1 MKPMMTNLMTVN
13 LKLKLQN
20 RLLQKVN
27 PMEILVMM
35 ELHLIRRVS

>member
-1 MKPMMTNLMTVN
+1 MKLMMTNLMTAS
-13 LKLKLQN
+13 LKLKLQD

-27 PMEILVMM
+27 LMEILVMM